1 MSKKDY
7 KKNKTLEEIRD
18 IWDKWPVQS
27 QIYRFTDILAKEN
40 RRRSQIKQELDGEED
55 FQMRFLFETEEDRG
69 LFIREMLVDLKFK
82 VLFFLHILIERG
94 DKDAVLFA
102 LKELIQKGFVNE
114 EIEKIDEATLSKI
127 SDFFQQKTGTQ

>member
-1 MSKKDY
+1 MSKKDF

-127 SDFFQQKTGTQ
+127 SDFFQQKTGT